1 MITAAVTNAQLA
13 EWRRTG
19 HPYKVIASVIA
30 TWALEQERGTALP
43 GYDYFAGDLDI
54 VASASTWK
62 RAKVFLR
69 TVGVLRGNGPFEVA

>member
-1 MITAAVTNAQLA
+1 MITAEDLDARII

-19 HPYKVIASVIA
+19 HPYKRLASVIA
-30 TWALEQERGTALP
+30 SWAREQERGTTLP
-43 GYDYFAGDLDI
+43 GNDFFAGDLDF
-54 VASASTWK
+54 AASTSTWT